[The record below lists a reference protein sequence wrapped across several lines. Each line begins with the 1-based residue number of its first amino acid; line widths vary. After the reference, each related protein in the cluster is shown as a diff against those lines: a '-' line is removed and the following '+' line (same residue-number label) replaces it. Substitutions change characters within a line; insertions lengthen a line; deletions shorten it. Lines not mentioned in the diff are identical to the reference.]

1 VPEGGW
7 PLPGPIPSSYYS
19 REALPRPIGL
29 TRALDRLEL
38 RAPSLRGLQ
47 IPHLGG
53 RERLLAAAV
62 AVAVLFLGGVI
73 GLATRGSA
81 STPHGQPPGPG
92 RQAAAPAP
100 TSTAQTIAP
109 TALPTPTPT
118 PATRT
123 PAATFVT
130 FVNAPLTAHRGSEVT
145 LRVLTLPHT
154 TCSITV
160 GYPSAPQLPPHQSS
174 ADGTVAWSWHVNS
187 FTKRGTWPV
196 AVACGNG
203 SGASQ
208 IIITG
213 G

>member
-1 VPEGGW
+1 MYFKFDALEVATAETGAPHPRASLDESLADLPTGGTTCYSGRVPEGGW

-118 PATRT
+118 PAT
-123 PAATFVT
+123 
-130 FVNAPLTAHRGSEVT
+130 
-145 LRVLTLPHT
+145 
-154 TCSITV
+154 
-160 GYPSAPQLPPHQSS
+160 
-174 ADGTVAWSWHVNS
+174 
-187 FTKRGTWPV
+187 
-196 AVACGNG
+196 
-203 SGASQ
+203 
-208 IIITG
+208 
-213 G
+213 

>member
-1 VPEGGW
+1 
-7 PLPGPIPSSYYS
+7 YYS

-62 AVAVLFLGGVI
+62 AVAVLFLGGGI
-73 GLATRGSA
+73 RPATPGSSA
-81 STPHGQPPGPG
+81 TPPRQPPRPGPPPPP
-92 RQAAAPAP
+92 PAP
-100 TSTAQTIAP
+100 STAHAHPPPPPPSPPPPPPPAP
-109 TALPTPTPT
+109 PP
-118 PATRT
+118 

-174 ADGTVAWSWHVNS
+174 AD
-187 FTKRGTWPV
+187 
-196 AVACGNG
+196 
-203 SGASQ
+203 
-208 IIITG
+208 
-213 G
+213 